1 MLDWHKKQIDWWK
14 QKLGFSWYGVT
25 WIAFVKGLILGL
37 LIYLTISVKQL
48 NDKVFPDPDVMIPL
62 MGMDSSKTELEYNI
76 KTFLNNVLIQAIQEQ
91 ENK

>member
-37 LIYLTISVKQL
+37 LIYH
-48 NDKVFPDPDVMIPL
+48 
-62 MGMDSSKTELEYNI
+62 
-76 KTFLNNVLIQAIQEQ
+76 FLL
-91 ENK
+91 K